1 MRSHLA
7 ATAAYEPISM
17 SHQLLGPDSSTL
29 GPLARAVAP
38 MCATRAMRAEADL
51 IGPEAKRECR
61 AVVISQQAMYE
72 HQRHRTM
79 SGIKEGMGW
88 CLSGFKKRADTTHDG
103 CDWPGIR

>member
-1 MRSHLA
+1 
-7 ATAAYEPISM
+7 
-17 SHQLLGPDSSTL
+17 
-29 GPLARAVAP
+29 
-38 MCATRAMRAEADL
+38 MRADADL

-103 CDWPGIR
+103 CDLPSIRWPAIWSAREGHLVIAQKFDCDEMDRS